1 MQLNRWNTCQPHGK
15 QGDNHL
21 EEPLQLSTGQIKG
34 ENHMNITIIGTGNM
48 ARGIGTRLLAGGHS
62 VSLVGR
68 APSKAEDLAAQL
80 QETARNGATVT
91 AVDGGVLP
99 GKVVVLAVH
108 YTAVAPIIQ
117 QYGDQLASKIIVDIT
132 NPIDFNTLEPIVAP
146 GSSAAEE
153 IAKIAPAGS
162 KVVKAFNTTFAEMLV
177 AGQVAGQP
185 LDVFIATDDEATGAT
200 VAQLVRDGGLH
211 PIDVGGLARAQQLEA
226 LALLGI
232 TLQFRLNTGFQ
243 TGWKLLLPQQA

>member
-1 MQLNRWNTCQPHGK
+1 
-15 QGDNHL
+15 
-21 EEPLQLSTGQIKG
+21 
-34 ENHMNITIIGTGNM
+34 MNITIIGTGHM

-62 VSLVGR
+62 VSLVGHE
-68 APSKAEDLAAQL
+68 PGKAEELAARL
-80 QETARNGATVT
+80 REATRSGATVT

-99 GKVVVLAVH
+99 GEVVVLAVH
-108 YTAVAPIIQ
+108 YSAVAPIVQ
-117 QYGDQLASKIIVDIT
+117 QYRNQLTGKIIVDIT
-132 NPIDFNTLEPIVAP
+132 NPINFATLEPIVAP

-153 IAKIAPAGS
+153 IAKVAPAGS

-185 LDVFIATDDEATGAT
+185 LDVFIAADDEVAGAT

-211 PIDVGGLARAQQLEA
+211 PIDVGRLAWAQQLEG